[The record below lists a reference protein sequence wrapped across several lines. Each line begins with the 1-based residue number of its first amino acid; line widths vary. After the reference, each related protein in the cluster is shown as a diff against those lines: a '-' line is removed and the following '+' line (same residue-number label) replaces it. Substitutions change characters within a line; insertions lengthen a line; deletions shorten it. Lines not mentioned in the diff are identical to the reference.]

1 MKRLFEISSEEK
13 QRILEMHESATKR
26 NYLNEQTAQPAA
38 SNIKR
43 TFVLDI
49 EPNEFGLDKKT
60 ANTFLTFARA
70 SSQFVF
76 NNVYYALRRRG
87 ELPTEPMNWNE
98 RNLSWLAY
106 GFNISMGYPFFSEYS
121 PTNHVYV
128 SNFTETGAQPNITS
142 KCNIKYVNPKKTF
155 NSTNAEVVLRGGA
168 LDALSTNAYNLNG
181 MVGGQSTSQKID
193 TVKMTELLDKLITQ
207 ESYNTAFK
215 KLWLPKLTPNS
226 VVSNDQIKTI
236 QSSWFYGWLKSKY
249 GSSQP
254 TGAQPT
260 GAQPT
265 GTQPTGTTTAR

>member
-1 MKRLFEISSEEK
+1 MKRLFEISSQEK

-26 NYLNEQTAQPAA
+26 NYLSEQNPQPAA

-87 ELPTEPMNWNE
+87 ELPTQPMNWNE

-128 SNFTETGAQPNITS
+128 SNFTETGTQPNITS
-142 KCNIKYVNPKKTF
+142 KCNIKYLNPKKTF
-155 NSTNAEVVLRGGA
+155 NSTNAEVVVRGGA
-168 LDALSTNAYNLNG
+168 LDSLYINSYSLDG

-207 ESYNTAFK
+207 ESYNAAFK
-215 KLWLPKLTPNS
+215 KLWSPKLTPNS
-226 VVSNDQIKTI
+226 IVSNDQIKTI

-260 GAQPT
+260 GATPT
-265 GTQPTGTTTAR
+265 GATPAR